1 MKECSIPEVAA
12 SVQAVGEFLTER
24 QSARPWPGR
33 TMAEAL
39 DALAWVAEPATA
51 LLRERLGV
59 LRPRA
64 GWLDGEY
71 AAGVPGTGEWWCC
84 DTVDG
89 AAQYLNALPHWAVT
103 ATLLRDGEPVL
114 AVVHAPLQRATYTAE
129 LGGGARLN
137 GRPIAPPER
146 DPDTCVIG
154 TGQPPTAGP
163 AELRRA
169 GDSLA
174 AVAARVLAVRNL
186 GPAALQLAQV
196 GSGQLNG
203 FWEYGADPV
212 TLLPGALI
220 AREAGALVTDAEGRR
235 WTPAAD
241 TLLAA
246 HPRLHPGLL
255 DALALTGQLAHD

>member
-12 SVQAVGEFLTER
+12 VVRSVGEFLTER

-39 DALAWVAEPATA
+39 SALAWVEEPATA
-51 LLRERLGV
+51 QLRERLAA
-59 LRPRA
+59 LRPGA
-64 GWLDGEY
+64 GWLDGEF
-71 AAGVPGTGEWWCC
+71 ATEVPGEGEWWSC
-84 DTVDG
+84 DTTDG
-89 AAQYLNALPHWAVT
+89 AVQYLNALPHWAVT

-114 AVVHAPLQRATYTAE
+114 AVVHAPALRATYTAE

-137 GRPIAPPER
+137 GRAVAPPER
-146 DPDTCVIG
+146 DRDTCVIG

-163 AELRRA
+163 EELRRA
-169 GDSLA
+169 GQSLT

-186 GPAALQLAQV
+186 GPVALQLAQV

-203 FWEYGADPV
+203 FWEYGRDPV
-212 TLLPGALI
+212 NLLPGALI
-220 AREAGALVTDAEGRR
+220 AREAGALVTDTEGKR

-241 TLLAA
+241 GLLAA
-246 HPRLHPGLL
+246 HPRLHPALL
-255 DALALTGQLAHD
+255 DALTLTGRP